1 MARKRSLYKPNSNEP
16 HKLSWS
22 RINNFHNCPRCFYL
36 EETKGIKAPSGPQF
50 LLNSAV
56 DNLYK
61 NEFDYYRKKEEP
73 HPLMIKNNVS
83 AIPYAHRD
91 LDIWRD
97 PFKGI
102 SWHHE
107 ESNFI
112 FHGGVDEIWINE
124 SKELHIVDYKS
135 TSKKDFN
142 PNFNSGYTASYKKQL
157 EFYQWL
163 FEKNGHKMSKVGFIV
178 YANGKKDEDMF
189 DGKLHFDEYV
199 FPIQLDT
206 AWIEI
211 SIKNILNCLNN
222 TSLPKKGEGWNGAG
236 CEQCNYKEKLADL
249 MRQQRSNQEKIEA

>member
-1 MARKRSLYKPNSNEP
+1 MARRRSLYKPNSNES

-83 AIPYAHRD
+83 AIPYAHKD

-112 FHGGVDEIWINE
+112 FHGGR
-124 SKELHIVDYKS
+124 
-135 TSKKDFN
+135 
-142 PNFNSGYTASYKKQL
+142 
-157 EFYQWL
+157 
-163 FEKNGHKMSKVGFIV
+163 GF
-178 YANGKKDEDMF
+178 F
-189 DGKLHFDEYV
+189 H
-199 FPIQLDT
+199 
-206 AWIEI
+206 
-211 SIKNILNCLNN
+211 
-222 TSLPKKGEGWNGAG
+222 
-236 CEQCNYKEKLADL
+236 
-249 MRQQRSNQEKIEA
+249 